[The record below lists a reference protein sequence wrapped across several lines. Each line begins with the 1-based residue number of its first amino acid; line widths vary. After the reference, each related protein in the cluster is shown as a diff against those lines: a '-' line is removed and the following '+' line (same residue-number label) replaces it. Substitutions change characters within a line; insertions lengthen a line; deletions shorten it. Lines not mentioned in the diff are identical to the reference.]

1 MNRGREEIVSKLK
14 KFFRE
19 RADEYNIELVFL
31 YGSWARGLPRKNS
44 DIDLAVVFSSKVES
58 GKEEFSR
65 ITDISYKLSISL
77 KKEVNIIVIE
87 EDFSKPMLY
96 YNAIIL
102 GIPVFTKDVDNFL
115 RLKLETIYQMEDFQI
130 FAAPWQLEIAN
141 KLLRR

>member
-77 KKEVNIIVIE
+77 KKEVNMIVIE